1 MSYEAWGDG
10 DYDLGNCPECDG
22 TGYVCDERTD
32 EDGECPQ
39 CGGTGWIDDEYF
51 PDDVL

>member
-10 DYDLGNCPECDG
+10 DCDIGNCPD
-22 TGYVCDERTD
+22 
-32 EDGECPQ
+32 
-39 CGGTGWIDDEYF
+39 CGGTGYGCDDDEDADCPRCCGTGWIEEEYF